1 MRTAPAAERNKGAIL
16 AVLARV
22 LSRFAGPD
30 PRRPALASAPA
41 DAASAARRARGL
53 VLEIA
58 SGTGQHVVH
67 FAKALPALDWQPSEF
82 DAAMLPSIASWIES
96 EGLANVRPPLALDV
110 GRHPWPVARA
120 DAIVCINMI
129 HISPWQATL
138 DLIAGAARILGA
150 NGVLFLYGPYRRFGA
165 HTAPSNEA
173 FDADLR
179 ARNAE
184 WGVRDLEAVEEI
196 ARGYGFVLNEAV
208 AMPANNFSVVFRK
221 T

>member
-1 MRTAPAAERNKGAIL
+1 VRRTAPAAERNKEPIL
-16 AVLARV
+16 AVLKRV
-22 LSRFAGPD
+22 LP
-30 PRRPALASAPA
+30 
-41 DAASAARRARGL
+41 ARGL

-67 FAKALPALDWQPSEF
+67 FAKALPALAWQPSEF
-82 DAAMLPSIASWIES
+82 EAGMLPSIADWIDAERLS
-96 EGLANVRPPLALDV
+96 NVRASLVLDV
-110 GRHPWPVARA
+110 GQPWPIERA

-138 DLIAGAARILGA
+138 DLMQGAGRILGA

-184 WGVRDLEAVEEI
+184 WGVRDMEAVEQ
-196 ARGYGFVLNEAV
+196 AAKGQGFTLHDVV

-221 T
+221 K

>member
-1 MRTAPAAERNKGAIL
+1 MRRTAPAAERNKDPIL

-22 LSRFAGPD
+22 LSGF
-30 PRRPALASAPA
+30 
-41 DAASAARRARGL
+41 ARGL

-58 SGTGQHVVH
+58 SGTGQHVAH

-82 DAAMLPSIASWIES
+82 DAGMLPSIAGWIDS
-96 EGLANVRPPLALDV
+96 EKLPNVRPPIILDV
-110 GRHPWPVARA
+110 GRHPWPMAQA

-129 HISPWQATL
+129 HIAPWQATL
-138 DLIAGAARILGA
+138 DLFAGAARILGA
-150 NGVLFLYGPYRRFGA
+150 DGVLFLYGPYRRFGR

-196 ARGYGFVLNEAV
+196 ARGYGFALIEAV

-221 T
+221 